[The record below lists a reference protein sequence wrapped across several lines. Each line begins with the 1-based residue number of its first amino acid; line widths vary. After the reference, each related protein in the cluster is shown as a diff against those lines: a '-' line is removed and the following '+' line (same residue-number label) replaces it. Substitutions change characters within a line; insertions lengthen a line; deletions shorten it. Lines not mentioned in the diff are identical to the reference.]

1 MTKGAATSGLQ
12 LLSRRSS
19 LWHVGPLRVDMRPMP
34 QRWIGCWI
42 PAMQH
47 ALRTLTAEFEYLWI
61 LLEYR

>member
-1 MTKGAATSGLQ
+1 
-12 LLSRRSS
+12 
-19 LWHVGPLRVDMRPMP
+19 MRPMP